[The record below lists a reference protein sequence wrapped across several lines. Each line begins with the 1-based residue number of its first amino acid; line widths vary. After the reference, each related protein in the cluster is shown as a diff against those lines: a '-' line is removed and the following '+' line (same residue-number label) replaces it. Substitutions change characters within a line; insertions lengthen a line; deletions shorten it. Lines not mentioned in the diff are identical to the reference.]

1 MSGIYL
7 HCQKFK
13 FFPARVSDGLKL
25 LSIIAAPLMHLN
37 MGFDPDG
44 GVILKNLREWLA
56 IPDFIVVVSTWIAT
70 KRILA

>member
-37 MGFDPDG
+37 MGFDPNG
-44 GVILKNLREWLA
+44 GVILKNLREW
-56 IPDFIVVVSTWIAT
+56 
-70 KRILA
+70 